1 MLCWSRASKGKMN
14 EINRLISRTIRC
26 MHYKNLKENVK
37 KMLNVENAESQMQ
50 ISRDLTVLIENFYNL
65 KLFFFEILFPT
76 NEQFANLLGLF
87 Y

>member
-26 MHYKNLKENVK
+26 MHYKNLK
-37 KMLNVENAESQMQ
+37 VENAESQMQ

>member
-1 MLCWSRASKGKMN
+1 
-14 EINRLISRTIRC
+14 
-26 MHYKNLKENVK
+26 
-37 KMLNVENAESQMQ
+37 MLNVENAESQMQ